1 MVAISGKPNQKVNN
15 MSRFSQYIAN
25 LAADDLEVATSDDI
39 DFDVKYDLLDQMDA
53 ALSDLQLPVMLQ
65 NMDPQAAELFLHMVE
80 LNNQLRKLS

>member
-1 MVAISGKPNQKVNN
+1 